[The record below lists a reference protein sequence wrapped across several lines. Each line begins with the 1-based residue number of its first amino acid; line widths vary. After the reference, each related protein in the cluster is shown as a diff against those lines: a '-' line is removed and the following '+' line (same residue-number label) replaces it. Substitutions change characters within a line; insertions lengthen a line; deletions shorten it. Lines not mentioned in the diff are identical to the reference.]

1 MIDALSK
8 SYTTLLR
15 SHTDN
20 IMEIKGN
27 DEHILSISE
36 DNSVRIWTK
45 QSLEQVL
52 NLTYHIHVAGNLGR
66 VQVCFGK

>member
-1 MIDALSK
+1 MIDALTK

-20 IMEIKGN
+20 IIEIKGN
-27 DEHILSISE
+27 NEYILTISE

-52 NLTYHIHVAGNLGR
+52 AYIQCNW
-66 VQVCFGK
+66 